1 MIQSTT
7 WPEVLGALD
16 AKRDLTVEESSWAL
30 SQMMVG
36 AATDDEMSQFM
47 LGLREKGET
56 VTEVKSMVETML
68 ARCVQVDVAG
78 AAVDIVGTGG
88 DKANTVN
95 ISTMSALVAAGAG
108 IQVIKHGNRAVSSK
122 SGAADV
128 LEALGVDIEIE
139 PEQIPDLVDEVGI
152 GFCFAPRCHPAM
164 AHAGRVRRQLGVSTV
179 FNLLGPLA
187 NPAKPKSQV
196 IGVAEESRAR
206 LVAEVSQARGV
217 KALVVHSENGL
228 DELTSTAPIKVW
240 DVTSQLQEVLLDP
253 IELGFSR
260 TQVEGL
266 VGHGP
271 SQNAEVAMRL
281 LSGEISDDLQAVRD
295 ATLLSAAAGLV
306 AHDAA
311 VGVTRPDSLVERMQG
326 ALIRA
331 RNSLD
336 SGAAKAVLED
346 WVGYRKKGAKGEKI
360 ALAG

>member
-1 MIQSTT
+1 
-7 WPEVLGALD
+7 LGAN
-16 AKRDLTVEESSWAL
+16 RDLSVEEASWAL
-30 SQMMVG
+30 SQMMTG

-56 VTEVKSMVETML
+56 VTEVTSMVETML
-68 ARCVQVDVAG
+68 GRCVRVDVAG

-88 DKANTVN
+88 DRANTVN
-95 ISTMSALVAAGAG
+95 VSTMAALVAAGAG

-122 SGAADV
+122 SGAADL
-128 LEALGVDIEIE
+128 LEALGVDIEID
-139 PEQIPDLVDEVGI
+139 PDRIPDLVEEVGI

-187 NPAKPKSQV
+187 NPARPKSQV

-217 KALVVHSENGL
+217 KALVVHSQNGL
-228 DELTSTAPIKVW
+228 DELTSTAPIKIW
-240 DVTSQLQEVLLDP
+240 DVTAEMQEVLLDP
-253 IELGFSR
+253 KDLGFGR
-260 TQVEGL
+260 TAVSDL
-266 VGHGP
+266 VGVGP
-271 SQNAEVAMRL
+271 TENAQVAKRL
-281 LSGEISDDLQAVRD
+281 LAGEAGDGLQAARD
-295 ATLLSAAAGLV
+295 AVLLSAAAGLV

-311 VGVTRPDSLVERMQG
+311 VGVTRPKSLLERMSD
-326 ALIRA
+326 ALGRA

-346 WVGYRKKGAKGEKI
+346 WVAHGQKGSKGDKV
-360 ALAG
+360 ALAS